1 MTTLMIKDL
10 HVNEELDCQTMSAI
24 TGGSSLL
31 EWFGLS
37 TLESSG
43 SISKQYNDT
52 ANGTISKI
60 G

>member
-10 HVNEELDCQTMSAI
+10 HVNEELDRQTMSAI

-31 EWFGLS
+31 EWFGYRP
-37 TLESSG
+37 ESEG
-43 SISKQYNDT
+43 SLGKQYNDT
-52 ANGTISKI
+52 VNGTISKI

>member
-10 HVNEELDCQTMSAI
+10 YVNEELDCQTMSAI

-43 SISKQYNDT
+43 STGKLYNEG
-52 ANGTISKI
+52 ANATISKI

>member
-31 EWFGLS
+31 EWFGY
-37 TLESSG
+37 TPESGG
-43 SISKQYNDT
+43 SIGKKLDDT
-52 ANGTISKI
+52 LHGTISNM